1 MVVRPENMV
10 STCPLGKTKETIG
23 GFMIVKT
30 DSVGEAV
37 GFENG
42 CPVLQGKGNSVEVR
56 KTAKVDGAH

>member
-1 MVVRPENMV
+1 MV